1 MANNKKQARPI
12 FTTFSDISQPDL
24 NGQVVGANEV
34 STNNIVTGQQPSVY
48 KFTINGQDFDIASKD
63 LNRYKTEIMNH
74 IQNQS
79 GVSNLGLSK
88 LGKHVDDLFSALTQN
103 TGDGRLNITLDPTG
117 QIFTINGTDYGRVS
131 NMERNYFGGLS
142 ARDLIGNF
150 NKNFSSRLQGISPT
164 GRTVTKTTSSFTPA
178 ALQKPAS
185 TTADEEGRFELLN
198 SIAKRMN
205 RDSWNDEVSKGW
217 FGLSDAAKKGI
228 IEDVLENDFKKHS
241 SYANWLKR
249 NPNTSLTFTDFLNSK
264 SVLQSIE
271 PIDYI
276 KLYEQIAPTTDTN
289 KAYTDFLIKEG
300 LVDDNKRPL
309 GITYSDNYLKQ
320 LGIDAY
326 IDHKNGSITALKQNA
341 DGSIRYYTLADRPDS
356 NTQRSLPFNLF
367 YGNLNNP
374 NNGMLLFPSINPNK
388 FVFARDASG
397 LTGNDASTFRTYET
411 KLKNAEYNFDGV
423 EGNDDPLGPWKG
435 ITLPSEGYI
444 LPWYLDKEE
453 NRTNFTDI
461 TPYIDPNRIKD
472 QKLFLYNVPQ
482 HLGGYTGAQTAAAL
496 YDTSDPK
503 HQKFYKGWVTYNPK
517 DGYVFRGQDKLVSFG
532 AASDTPISNYTQ
544 NYYPLNW
551 WNLEGIDKFPEMQ
564 EIDLDRAMANLKKVL
579 KENRSE
585 NKITRAL
592 AEIKLLVKNKVLNRD
607 NYLKYKGVLDLAN
620 AYIASLS
627 EKQNSSQQPVISQKL
642 GGILK
647 MQYGGLAEAYKN
659 QITPDSYKDVKL
671 NYDASKSKERAFFS
685 TDPLASTSD
694 KIRTYTLAADAAS
707 LAGGGL
713 GLASSAAS
721 LVGNTVADIMDVTS
735 GKMKTEDAWKNLIV
749 NVAFTALAAV
759 PGLAALKVTKGAS
772 KATTSAIK
780 VLGKADEALRASKF
794 ESLGGKGIKEASEK
808 ALANLDEAKKIHQSK
823 ADQLVKAKAEVA
835 AAKSNKQR
843 KLANNRYSQAEAEE
857 IVAKRNLD
865 KAEEAVKQANINL
878 ENIEKQVGE
887 ASKSFT
893 DAAEKLKKSVTVKE
907 AKDTAA
913 SLIELNNSTGGK
925 LFGNKTQEYINALEA
940 IIKAEDSVKRS
951 TIVGRTLGW
960 GLSGYGA
967 TQGLGS
973 GVELA
978 SGLYHGDL
986 SNFSEQD
993 ARNIIGGIAGYRGMR
1008 HLWKNRSAFNNLRSQ
1023 NITETKT
1030 VQGRKNKITFKDAEK
1045 VSIEVEG
1052 KPTAE
1057 KVKSA
1062 INAEIAQID
1071 ETLRTATTE
1080 EATSLKNRKE
1090 ELIKARDSFTE
1101 TSFSDKVK
1109 FGNISEKVN
1118 AALDK
1123 GEGFWNKI
1131 KGFGSGTLDHEI
1143 NLQNTKIN
1151 ELETSS
1157 PWLGWKL
1164 TPWRASN
1171 IDYKSYFKQGGK
1183 VKKYEQGDATTSGI
1197 NPEEQVKKEKG
1208 SSRTTIGEKTL
1219 TDVLLENLEDQ
1230 ELIGFGNPRKLAF
1243 DIEPIGSIISHGIA
1257 ALGNKKALKTL
1268 MDYEVPY
1275 VQAPEI
1281 SLPVKVNTALENA
1294 SKERARQLLNP
1305 HFHNLTSDASRN
1317 QAAYLDTQRQ
1327 ISENTR
1333 QVDAQIAQDL
1343 NQQRDKAVAQEY
1355 VNRKAQTE
1363 VDNTDRAHAVA
1374 KANAKNQI
1382 LAAYQKQQAD
1392 NAEQLN
1398 RDIFSWAGRRI
1409 NQLNEANYL
1418 KRLHELAQKY
1428 QNPISDATAWA
1439 NSAEVYESSNVAQSL
1454 ATAGIDGDTPITAD
1468 IIPENAKEQAVYPG
1482 GPKWKDVVG
1491 LTGKQLWLAEK
1502 NVAQRNLRN
1511 LMGQYSTDKVSLTA
1525 DKTRYEHMIG
1535 LPLYQKQGGS
1545 MTAQAQIYNT
1555 DRRMELAYKKL
1566 MADQEKY
1573 YNWLAYKKNRNSMA
1587 GLLRAF
1593 LQEDKHAFKK

>member
-1 MANNKKQARPI
+1 MASNKKQARPI
-12 FTTFSDISQPDL
+12 FTTFNDISQPDL

-63 LNRYKTEIMNH
+63 LNKYRTEIMNH

-103 TGDGRLNITLDPTG
+103 VGDGRLNITLDPTG

-217 FGLSDAAKKGI
+217 FGLGDDAKKRI

-241 SYANWLKR
+241 SYAGWLKR
-249 NPNTSLTFTDFLNSK
+249 NPSTSLTFTDFLNSK
-264 SVLQSIE
+264 SALQSIE

-276 KLYEQIAPTTDTN
+276 KLYEQTAPTTDTN
-289 KAYTDFLIKEG
+289 KAYTDFFTKNNISGEKI
-300 LVDDNKRPL
+300 DA
-309 GITYSDNYLKQ
+309 DNYLKRI
-320 LGIDAY
+320 GIDSY
-326 IDHKNGSITALKQNA
+326 IKNQNGTITAFKKNT
-341 DGSIRYYTLADRPDS
+341 DGSIEYYTLGEKPYHVFQND
-356 NTQRSLPFNLF
+356 
-367 YGNLNNP
+367 YNNP
-374 NNGMLLFPSINPNK
+374 HYGKFLFASEENPNQ
-388 FVFARDASG
+388 FILTQSG
-397 LTGNDASTFRTYET
+397 KDLTGADATKFRTYYNQVMQDELHNDLKGRDIISANGVLARPYLYGKQGVIDFSNAFDQEKLNGSKIFIYNTPKHGGGLDVT
-411 KLKNAEYNFDGV
+411 KEIPAIYGNGNSGV
-423 EGNDDPLGPWKG
+423 EGHLIYDPSSGWTFESNNKEYSTNLGFASTENLGVSDQFTVIPWFNNPRFAFSSNYSSNYSNESVINDIKG
-435 ITLPSEGYI
+435 AIIRG
-444 LPWYLDKEE
+444 D
-453 NRTNFTDI
+453 NTD
-461 TPYIDPNRIKD
+461 
-472 QKLFLYNVPQ
+472 
-482 HLGGYTGAQTAAAL
+482 
-496 YDTSDPK
+496 
-503 HQKFYKGWVTYNPK
+503 
-517 DGYVFRGQDKLVSFG
+517 
-532 AASDTPISNYTQ
+532 AASYM
-544 NYYPLNW
+544 
-551 WNLEGIDKFPEMQ
+551 K
-564 EIDLDRAMANLKKVL
+564 A
-579 KENRSE
+579 
-585 NKITRAL
+585 
-592 AEIKLLVKNKVLNRD
+592 
-607 NYLKYKGVLDLAN
+607 LKYSIINGRFSFDDYIRYKEVMDLIKQ
-620 AYIASLS
+620 YSDSLQPKPQ
-627 EKQNSSQQPVISQKL
+627 KQVTSQKY

-647 MQYGGLAEAYKN
+647 MQFGGLAEAYKD
-659 QITPDSYKDVKL
+659 QTPDYYNDVTYAKADSKKFTTWL
-671 NYDASKSKERAFFS
+671 NERQWQDNLRTASLA
-685 TDPLASTSD
+685 TDV
-694 KIRTYTLAADAAS
+694 AS
-707 LAGGGL
+707 LAGGAVG
-713 GLASSAAS
+713 GAAAAGS
-721 LVGNTVADIMDVTS
+721 LLLNTIADIADDRVS
-735 GKMKTEDAWKNLIV
+735 REEAWKNFGINLG
-749 NVAFTALAAV
+749 FTALALV
-759 PGLAALKVTKGAS
+759 PGLAALKITKGAT
-772 KATTSAIK
+772 KATKSAIK
-780 VLGKADEALRASKF
+780 IL
-794 ESLGGKGIKEASEK
+794 
-808 ALANLDEAKKIHQSK
+808 SK
-823 ADQLVKAKAEVA
+823 ADDAIRATDKSEDAIKA
-835 AAKSNKQR
+835 
-843 KLANNRYSQAEAEE
+843 
-857 IVAKRNLD
+857 
-865 KAEEAVKQANINL
+865 
-878 ENIEKQVGE
+878 IE
-887 ASKSFT
+887 T
-893 DAAEKLKKSVTVKE
+893 LKKTTSVKE
-907 AKDTAA
+907 AKETAK
-913 SLIELNNSTGGK
+913 SLVELNEQLGGK
-925 LFGNKTQEYINALEA
+925 LFGQQSNAVKEA
-940 IIKAEDSVKRS
+940 LFKLMESDDKVKRLGAVN
-951 TIVGRTLGW
+951 TIITG
-960 GLSGYGA
+960 GLSAAGVGA
-967 TQGLGS
+967 AVTSAAKVAGDIANGDFSNLG
-973 GVELA
+973 E
-978 SGLYHGDL
+978 D
-986 SNFSEQD
+986 D
-993 ARNIIGGIAGYRGMR
+993 IRNIIAGGLGVKGFKHILA
-1008 HLWKNRSAFNNLRSQ
+1008 NRKAFNALKEKLPKQ
-1023 NITETKT
+1023 TEITTAT
-1030 VQGRKNKITFKDAEK
+1030 NRKNKVTFKDVEN
-1045 VSIEVEG
+1045 VSIDVEG
-1052 KPTAE
+1052 TPTSE

-1062 INAEIAQID
+1062 IDSKIANINQEISTKQAAGEDVAALQNQV
-1071 ETLRTATTE
+1071 TE
-1080 EATSLKNRKE
+1080 LT
-1090 ELIKARDSFTE
+1090 KAKDSFTE
-1101 TSFSDKVK
+1101 DSFKDKVK
-1109 FGNISEKVN
+1109 FNAISEKVN
-1118 AALDK
+1118 SAIDK
-1123 GEGFWNKI
+1123 G
-1131 KGFGSGTLDHEI
+1131 KGMFNGLKDWTSDTFTNEI
-1143 NLQNTKIN
+1143 EMPNLSQN
-1151 ELETSS
+1151 ELETKDYLKVVRKIFNKAFS
-1157 PWLGWKL
+1157 
-1164 TPWRASN
+1164 TPNLNYGR
-1171 IDYKSYFKQGGK
+1171 YFKQGGK
-1183 VKKYEQGDATTSGI
+1183 VKKYEQGDATTSGV

-1208 SSRTTIGEKTL
+1208 SSRTIEEKTL
-1219 TDVLLENLEDQ
+1219 IDVLLENLEDQ

-1281 SLPVKVNTALENA
+1281 SLPIKVNTALENA

-1333 QVDAQIAQDL
+1333 QVDAQIAQNL

-1355 VNRKAQTE
+1355 VNRKAQIE
-1363 VDNTDRAHAVA
+1363 ADNTNRAHAVA

-1409 NQLNEANYL
+1409 DQLNEANYL
-1418 KRLHELAQKY
+1418 KGLHELAQKY

-1525 DKTRYEHMIG
+1525 DKTRYEHMIS
-1535 LPLYQKQGGS
+1535 LPLYQKNGGS

-1573 YNWLAYKKNRNSMA
+1573 YNGLAYKKNRNSMA

>member
-34 STNNIVTGQQPSVY
+34 STNNIVTGQQPSIY

-79 GVSNLGLSK
+79 GVSNLGLLK

-185 TTADEEGRFELLN
+185 TTADEEERFELLN

-205 RDSWNDEVSKGW
+205 RDNWSDEVSKGW

-241 SYANWLKR
+241 SYANWIKR

-276 KLYEQIAPTTDTN
+276 KLYGQTTPTTDTN

-300 LVDDNKRPL
+300 LVDKDNNPL
-309 GITYSDNYLKQ
+309 TIINDDDYLKQ

-326 IDHKNGSITALKQNA
+326 IDYKNGSITALKQNA
-341 DGSIRYYTLADRPDS
+341 DGSIRYYTLADRPDNNPQKNNPYHVFQEDYFNPHYGKVLFQS
-356 NTQRSLPFNLF
+356 TTPNQFIFQRDV
-367 YGNLNNP
+367 GNL
-374 NNGMLLFPSINPNK
+374 
-388 FVFARDASG
+388 
-397 LTGNDASTFRTYET
+397 TGKNAANFRTYEDLITTVDTNGDGEISEGEARNNYLYNLVGRDIPKQGKGVIARPFLYGRKGVIDYSKSFKLPENESLFIYDVPKHLGGLDVT
-411 KLKNAEYNFDGV
+411 KEIPAIYGV
-423 EGNDDPLGPWKG
+423 GN
-435 ITLPSEGYI
+435 TPSEGVLTFDSEQGWKFTPERGDVKLLGSASRKPLGKSNQFVELEDWWNSIQNIKPSFTNEQIINDLEKALKSHNGNNIDLGVKYLKAKINSGLFTFDDYI
-444 LPWYLDKEE
+444 ANKSLFDQLNIWYK
-453 NRTNFTDI
+453 NKAT
-461 TPYIDPNRIKD
+461 K
-472 QKLFLYNVPQ
+472 
-482 HLGGYTGAQTAAAL
+482 GAQ
-496 YDTSDPK
+496 
-503 HQKFYKGWVTYNPK
+503 V
-517 DGYVFRGQDKLVSFG
+517 R
-532 AASDTPISNYTQ
+532 
-544 NYYPLNW
+544 
-551 WNLEGIDKFPEMQ
+551 
-564 EIDLDRAMANLKKVL
+564 
-579 KENRSE
+579 
-585 NKITRAL
+585 
-592 AEIKLLVKNKVLNRD
+592 
-607 NYLKYKGVLDLAN
+607 
-620 AYIASLS
+620 
-627 EKQNSSQQPVISQKL
+627 SQKY

-647 MQYGGLAEAYKN
+647 LQFGGLAEAYQKQDPHLYDN
-659 QITPDSYKDVKL
+659 LEIYKGDPKKFNEWL
-671 NYDASKSKERAFFS
+671 DDRKGTDWLRTAS
-685 TDPLASTSD
+685 LAT
-694 KIRTYTLAADAAS
+694 DAAS
-707 LAGGGL
+707 LAGGAVG
-713 GLASSAAS
+713 GAAAAGS
-721 LVGNTVADIMDVTS
+721 LLLNTIADIADDRVS
-735 GKMKTEDAWKNLIV
+735 REEAWKNFGINLG
-749 NVAFTALAAV
+749 FTALALV
-759 PGLAALKVTKGAS
+759 PGLAALKITKGAT
-772 KATTSAIK
+772 KATKSAIK
-780 VLGKADEALRASKF
+780 VL
-794 ESLGGKGIKEASEK
+794 
-808 ALANLDEAKKIHQSK
+808 SK
-823 ADQLVKAKAEVA
+823 ANGAIKAADKSEDAIKAVE
-835 AAKSNKQR
+835 
-843 KLANNRYSQAEAEE
+843 
-857 IVAKRNLD
+857 
-865 KAEEAVKQANINL
+865 
-878 ENIEKQVGE
+878 
-887 ASKSFT
+887 T
-893 DAAEKLKKSVTVKE
+893 LKKTTSVKE
-907 AKDTAA
+907 AKETAK
-913 SLIELNNSTGGK
+913 SLVELNEQLGGK
-925 LFGNKTQEYINALEA
+925 LFGRQSKAVKEALFKLMESDDKVKKLGAVNTALTKGLAWTGIGAGGYSGAKLIGDIATGDFSNLGEDDIRNAIALGLGVKGLKH
-940 IIKAEDSVKRS
+940 IKANK
-951 TIVGRTLGW
+951 
-960 GLSGYGA
+960 
-967 TQGLGS
+967 
-973 GVELA
+973 
-978 SGLYHGDL
+978 
-986 SNFSEQD
+986 
-993 ARNIIGGIAGYRGMR
+993 
-1008 HLWKNRSAFNNLRSQ
+1008 KAFNAIKEKLPKQ
-1023 NITETKT
+1023 TETAT
-1030 VQGRKNKITFKDAEK
+1030 TTNRKNKVTFKD
-1045 VSIEVEG
+1045 VDNLSLEVEG

-1062 INAEIAQID
+1062 IDTKINGINQEISTKQAAGEDVSALQ
-1071 ETLRTATTE
+1071 
-1080 EATSLKNRKE
+1080 NQVE
-1090 ELIKARDSFTE
+1090 ELTKAKNSFTE
-1101 TSFSDKVK
+1101 DSFSDKVK
-1109 FGNISEKVN
+1109 FNAISEKVN
-1118 AALDK
+1118 SAIDK
-1123 GEGFWNKI
+1123 GKGMFSGLKNWASDITTNEIEIPNLSKNESETKDYLKIVNKI
-1131 KGFGSGTLDHEI
+1131 FSKVFS
-1143 NLQNTKIN
+1143 
-1151 ELETSS
+1151 
-1157 PWLGWKL
+1157 
-1164 TPWRASN
+1164 TPDLNYGR
-1171 IDYKSYFKQGGK
+1171 YFKKGGK
-1183 VKKYEQGDATTSGI
+1183 VEKYAVGDQVGDATASGI

-1281 SLPVKVNTALENA
+1281 SLPIKVNTALENA

-1355 VNRKAQTE
+1355 VNRKAQIE
-1363 VDNTDRAHAVA
+1363 ADNTNRVHAVA

-1409 NQLNEANYL
+1409 NQFNEANYL
-1418 KRLHELAQKY
+1418 KGLYELAQKY
-1428 QNPISDATAWA
+1428 QNPISDATAWV
-1439 NSAEVYESSNVAQSL
+1439 NNAEVYESSNVAQSL
-1454 ATAGIDGDTPITAD
+1454 ATAGIDGNTPITAD

-1482 GPKWKDVVG
+1482 GPKWKDVIG

-1511 LMGQYSTDKVSLTA
+1511 LMGQYSTDKVNLTA

-1535 LPLYQKQGGS
+1535 LPLYQKKGGS

-1573 YNWLAYKKNRNSMA
+1573 YNGLAYKKNRNSMA